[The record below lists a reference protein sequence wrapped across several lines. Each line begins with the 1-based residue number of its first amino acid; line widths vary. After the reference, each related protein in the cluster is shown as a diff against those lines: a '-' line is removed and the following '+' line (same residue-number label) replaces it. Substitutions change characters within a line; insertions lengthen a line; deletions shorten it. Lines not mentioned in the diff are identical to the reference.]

1 ISNALLYDITFNEF
15 YYLLI
20 DENCFKFASTPKLVF
35 LYIEKVEASLN
46 VKNIS
51 HYTSKE
57 ELVHYVFNPALVEGN
72 LADTITFE
80 NFVTLEHS
88 HYIYNRVNF
97 GMDPSQNHKGSQ
109 KPRRFDNWCLFCRH
123 RNLENLPI
131 IIIPAICKDKGS
143 PFGDP
148 DVYYTY
154 GMIGSVYI
162 WSYVYNI
169 MRVSASK
176 FHREST
182 ASIHSIHSIHAYI
195 YRDRGSLA
203 TRVIKYYNKLN
214 QKMPL
219 IYVKLYTYQI
229 FRALSYIHRC
239 IGVCHCDINPQNLL
253 LDTLTSDISNMN
265 DVLLAKPAGLKKVNI
280 HVVRFDMGYHTPE
293 KITKYDWRRDMLG
306 LATPRNGSILQAEV
320 LRQDSLLVSLFHSL
334 PKFWNLESE

>member
-1 ISNALLYDITFNEF
+1 MHFELL
-15 YYLLI
+15 
-20 DENCFKFASTPKLVF
+20 KR
-35 LYIEKVEASLN
+35 
-46 VKNIS
+46 
-51 HYTSKE
+51 
-57 ELVHYVFNPALVEGN
+57 LVHYVFNPALVEGN

-109 KPRRFDNWCLFCRH
+109 KPRRKLR
-123 RNLENLPI
+123 NLPI

-169 MRVSASK
+169 MRVS
-176 FHREST
+176 
-182 ASIHSIHSIHAYI
+182 
-195 YRDRGSLA
+195 GSLA

-219 IYVKLYTYQI
+219 IYVKLYTYQ
-229 FRALSYIHRC
+229 
-239 IGVCHCDINPQNLL
+239 

-265 DVLLAKPAGLKKVNI
+265 DVLLAKPAGLKKRYVGS
-280 HVVRFDMGYHTPE
+280 RHTSE
-293 KITKYDWRRDMLG
+293 WFNTAGRSVKTRLIASVIISQWTWT
-306 LATPRNGSILQAEV
+306 ATILQSSNVAWEYG
-320 LRQDSLLVSLFHSL
+320 VSNPF
-334 PKFWNLESE
+334 